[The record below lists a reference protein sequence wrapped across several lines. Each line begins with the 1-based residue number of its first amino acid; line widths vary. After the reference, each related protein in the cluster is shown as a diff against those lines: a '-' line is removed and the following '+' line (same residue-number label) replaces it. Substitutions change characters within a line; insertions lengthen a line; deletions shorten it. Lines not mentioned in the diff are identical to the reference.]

1 MPKVRDI
8 MTVGVRTADP
18 ETACFRYGDI
28 AVKHKNERLGGQ
40 ALEDISEGVKPS
52 RGVQTRKKTI
62 SISGGRRSAELG
74 PGITHQRAQREQQR
88 QQRVSPARAST
99 RGGRKAS

>member
-8 MTVGVRTADP
+8 MTVDVRAADP

-40 ALEDISEGVKPS
+40 ALETSP
-52 RGVQTRKKTI
+52 
-62 SISGGRRSAELG
+62 
-74 PGITHQRAQREQQR
+74 RE
-88 QQRVSPARAST
+88 
-99 RGGRKAS
+99 

>member
-1 MPKVRDI
+1 VKAEEDMPKVRDI

-40 ALEDISEGVKPS
+40 ALETSP
-52 RGVQTRKKTI
+52 
-62 SISGGRRSAELG
+62 
-74 PGITHQRAQREQQR
+74 RE
-88 QQRVSPARAST
+88 
-99 RGGRKAS
+99 